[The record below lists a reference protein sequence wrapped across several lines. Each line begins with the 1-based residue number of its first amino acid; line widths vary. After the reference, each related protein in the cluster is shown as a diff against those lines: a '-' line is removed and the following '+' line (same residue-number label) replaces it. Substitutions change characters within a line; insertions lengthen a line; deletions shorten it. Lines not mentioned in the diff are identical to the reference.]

1 MTDTRLDGKV
11 AIVTGA
17 TGGWGGGSAVAL
29 ARRGATVVLNSRT
42 QTKLDAFARRLE
54 RDGHVA
60 LGVAQ
65 DVRSAE
71 GASSL
76 VARTVAA
83 FGRVDVLVN
92 CAGVTVT
99 DAPPPDPSAQE
110 VAMPLYGGTLLDMA
124 EETWKYVIDAELT
137 AVFNCT
143 KAAATQMVAQGDGG
157 AIVSVVGT
165 ILGAAGQS
173 AHAAAKGGLM
183 NGIWSW
189 SDELRAHGITVNGV
203 RGYVR
208 SILTDPGFDIE
219 AHDFE
224 ADRGRGE
231 LPTAPLDA
239 GELVAW
245 LASPDAAE
253 VTGAYIGI
261 DGPRLTIWE
270 PNLPGTAVFRS
281 PAWTVD
287 ELAATFG
294 PIVKRRPRR
303 PSMTEVVQDLFSARD
318 RDRAAAAK
326 AHFADDEEPDA
337 GS

>member
-1 MTDTRLDGKV
+1 MSELRLDGKV

-17 TGGWGGGSAVAL
+17 TGGWGSGAAVAL
-29 ARRGATVVLNSRT
+29 VSRGAAVALNSRT
-42 QTKLDAFARRLE
+42 QAKVDALADRLR
-54 RDGHVA
+54 RDGGRA
-60 LGVAQ
+60 IGVGQ
-65 DVRSAE
+65 DIRTFAGAE
-71 GASSL
+71 HL
-76 VARTVAA
+76 VARTVEE

-99 DAPPPDPSAQE
+99 DGPPPDPNATE
-110 VAMPLYGGTLLDMA
+110 VSMPLYGGTLLDLP
-124 EETWKYVIDAELT
+124 EDTWKYVIEAELT

-143 KAAATQMVAQGDGG
+143 KAAAKQMVAQGDGG

-208 SILTDPGFDIE
+208 SLLTDPSFDLE
-219 AHDFE
+219 HYDFE
-224 ADRGRGE
+224 AQRGRGE
-231 LPTAPLDA
+231 LPTEPLDA

-245 LASPDAAE
+245 LASADAAD

-261 DGPRLTIWE
+261 DGRRLTIWE

-281 PAWTVD
+281 PHWTA
-287 ELAATFG
+287 EEMEATFG
-294 PIVKRRPRR
+294 PIIRRRKPR
-303 PSMTEVVQDLFSARD
+303 PTMPEVVMDLFSARD
-318 RDRAAAAK
+318 RSRAEAERK
-326 AHFADDEEPDA
+326 RFRDDD
-337 GS
+337 